1 MKSSMSELEQ
11 ALEASREG
19 ARAKKGASPPLVPD
33 PESVVLE
40 GHTLRN
46 SEPKTTS
53 ERSQMPLSRRF

>member
-1 MKSSMSELEQ
+1 VKSSMSELEQ
-11 ALEASREG
+11 VLEALRAG
-19 ARAKKGASPPLVPD
+19 ACTNKGASPPLVPT

-53 ERSQMPLSRRF
+53 ERSRIPIPMRI